1 MAAIRKSIETNLTAA
16 IANYNL
22 FSSNTYE
29 FRMPKLSEIDW
40 GKITNNVSVM
50 TFLQG
55 IPIGH
60 KYYNNYCVITNN
72 NNEEVV
78 KNMLLGLSFDN
89 SFLYSAIK
97 LVMS

>member
-78 KNMLLGLSFDN
+78 KRKHI
-89 SFLYSAIK
+89 YCYTR
-97 LVMS
+97 

>member
-1 MAAIRKSIETNLTAA
+1 
-16 IANYNL
+16 
-22 FSSNTYE
+22 
-29 FRMPKLSEIDW
+29 
-40 GKITNNVSVM
+40 M

-78 KNMLLGLSFDN
+78 KKKTYILLHEIAMVIEN
-89 SFLYSAIK
+89 II
-97 LVMS
+97 